1 MVATGTAPE
10 RLAPA
15 RTWRFAF
22 PAYERGPKPRRR
34 AEFWLLLLACGIT
47 TALYSLAS
55 LGQDGR
61 QPLHLWGFLA
71 AILGLSMAAHLV
83 NRWLVPNATSVLLPI
98 ATLLNGIGF
107 VEIARWS
114 TVYPYGPEAGE
125 QALWAAISAALY
137 VGTLFFIRRSRDLD
151 RYRYLLL
158 LAAVFL
164 LLAPV
169 IPHIGVK
176 VNGARLWVHVGSVQF
191 QPVEIAKL
199 LLVVFFASYFSTT
212 KELLTIPSRRI
223 GNHLFVDP
231 RPLIPIA
238 VTWLFALAILG
249 FENDVGFAM
258 LLFTLFLA
266 MLWTSTGRVVYLV
279 MGLVLFV
286 VGALIAFHLFPQVHE
301 RISIWLDPWSAP
313 STSGYQLIQGW
324 YSMAQGGILGTG
336 VGLGSG
342 LFQVPFLTSDMM
354 TAAIGQ
360 ELGMVGL
367 AAVVCGF
374 TLLVGTGLQIAQRS
388 RTDFA
393 RLCAVGLT
401 VVIGFQAFFI
411 MAGVLRLLPFT
422 GITLPFMAYGG
433 SSLVANYVLIALLM
447 RLSEEAESRPTAAEA
462 PMAVATTRASSVVE
476 EPRLA
481 QDRRRDR
488 EAQRDRD
495 PVGGPAVDDLVAPRS
510 HEVELG

>member
-1 MVATGTAPE
+1 MLATGT
-10 RLAPA
+10 APA

-22 PAYERGPKPRRR
+22 PTYERGPKPRRR
-34 AEFWLLLLACGIT
+34 AEFWLLVMACGIT

-61 QPLHLWGFLA
+61 LPLHVWGFLGV
-71 AILGLSMAAHLV
+71 IFGLSMGVHVA

-107 VEIARWS
+107 VEIARWNP
-114 TVYPYGPEAGE
+114 VYAQQ
-125 QALWAAISAALY
+125 QATWVAISAALY
-137 VGTLFFIRRSRDLD
+137 VVTLFFVRRSRDLD

-158 LAAVFL
+158 LGAIVL
-164 LLAPV
+164 LIAPV
-169 IPHIGVK
+169 IPHVGLKI
-176 VNGARLWVHVGSVQF
+176 NGARLWVHVGGIQF

-199 LLVVFFASYFSTT
+199 LLVIFFASYFATT

-231 RPLIPIA
+231 RPLIPIV

-266 MLWTSTGRVVYLV
+266 LLWTSTGRVVYLV
-279 MGLVLFV
+279 AGLALFA
-286 VGALIAFHLFPQVHE
+286 VGAIVAAHSFPQVHE
-301 RISIWLDPWSAP
+301 RVTVWLNPWPYAL
-313 STSGYQLIQGW
+313 GNGDQLVQGW
-324 YSMAQGGILGTG
+324 YALARGGILGTG
-336 VGLGSG
+336 VGLGSAG
-342 LFQVPFLTSDMM
+342 AYVTSLTTDMM
-354 TAAIGQ
+354 TAAIG
-360 ELGMVGL
+360 EEMGLLGI

-401 VVIGFQAFFI
+401 VVIGFQAFYI
-411 MAGVLRLLPFT
+411 MAGVLRLLPLT

-462 PMAVATTRASSVVE
+462 PMAVHA
-476 EPRLA
+476 
-481 QDRRRDR
+481 
-488 EAQRDRD
+488 
-495 PVGGPAVDDLVAPRS
+495 
-510 HEVELG
+510 

>member
-1 MVATGTAPE
+1 MVATATGTAP
-10 RLAPA
+10 P
-15 RTWRFAF
+15 RTWRFAV

-34 AEFWLLLLACGIT
+34 AEFWLLLLASGIT

-61 QPLHLWGFLA
+61 LPLHVWGFLGV
-71 AILGLSMAAHLV
+71 ILGLSMGVHLA

-107 VEIARWS
+107 VEIARWNP
-114 TVYPYGPEAGE
+114 VYAQQ
-125 QALWAAISAALY
+125 QATWVAISAALY
-137 VGTLFFIRRSRDLD
+137 TATLFFIRRSRDLD

-158 LAAVFL
+158 LVAVFL
-164 LLAPV
+164 LVAPV
-169 IPHIGVK
+169 IPRVGLEI
-176 VNGARLWVHVGSVQF
+176 NGARLWVHVGGIQF

-199 LLVVFFASYFSTT
+199 LLVVFFASYFATT

-231 RPLIPIA
+231 RPLIPIV
-238 VTWLFALAILG
+238 VTWLFALAVLG
-249 FENDVGFAM
+249 FENDIGFAM

-266 MLWTSTGRVVYLV
+266 LLWTSTGRVVYLV
-279 MGLVLFV
+279 AGLVLFV
-286 VGALIAFHLFPQVHE
+286 IGAIVAAHSFPQVHE
-301 RISIWLDPWSAP
+301 RVTVWLDPWRYAQ
-313 STSGYQLIQGW
+313 GNGRQLIQGW
-324 YSMAQGGILGTG
+324 YALAHGGILGTG
-336 VGLGSG
+336 VGLGTAGAYVSS
-342 LFQVPFLTSDMM
+342 LTTDMM
-354 TAAIGQ
+354 TAAIGE
-360 ELGMVGL
+360 ELGLVGL

-401 VVIGFQAFFI
+401 VVIGFQAFYI
-411 MAGVLRLLPFT
+411 MAGVLRLLPLT

-447 RLSEEAESRPTAAEA
+447 RLSEEAESRPSAAEA
-462 PMAVATTRASSVVE
+462 PMAARA
-476 EPRLA
+476 
-481 QDRRRDR
+481 
-488 EAQRDRD
+488 
-495 PVGGPAVDDLVAPRS
+495 
-510 HEVELG
+510 

>member
-1 MVATGTAPE
+1 MVATATGAAP
-10 RLAPA
+10 P
-15 RTWRFAF
+15 RTWRIAV

-34 AEFWLLLLACGIT
+34 AEFWLLVMACGIT

-61 QPLHLWGFLA
+61 LPLHVWGFLA
-71 AILGLSMAAHLV
+71 VIFGLSMGVHLA

-107 VEIARWS
+107 VEIARWNP
-114 TVYPYGPEAGE
+114 VYAQQ
-125 QALWAAISAALY
+125 QATWVAISAALY
-137 VGTLFFIRRSRDLD
+137 VTTLLFVRRSRDLD

-158 LAAVFL
+158 LLAIFL

-169 IPHIGVK
+169 IPHLGLKI
-176 VNGARLWVHVGSVQF
+176 NGARLWVHVGGIQF

-199 LLVVFFASYFSTT
+199 LLVIFFASYFATT

-231 RPLIPIA
+231 RPLIPIV

-266 MLWTSTGRVVYLV
+266 LLWTSTGRVVYLV
-279 MGLVLFV
+279 AGLALFA
-286 VGALIAFHLFPQVHE
+286 VGAIVAAHSFPQVHE
-301 RISIWLDPWSAP
+301 RVTVWLNPWPYAL
-313 STSGYQLIQGW
+313 GNGDQLVQGW
-324 YSMAQGGILGTG
+324 YALARGGILGTG
-336 VGLGSG
+336 VGLGSAG
-342 LFQVPFLTSDMM
+342 AYVTSLTTDMM
-354 TAAIGQ
+354 TAAIG
-360 ELGMVGL
+360 EEMGLLGL

-401 VVIGFQAFFI
+401 VVIGFQAFYI
-411 MAGVLRLLPFT
+411 MAGVLRLLPLT

-462 PMAVATTRASSVVE
+462 PMAVHA
-476 EPRLA
+476 
-481 QDRRRDR
+481 
-488 EAQRDRD
+488 
-495 PVGGPAVDDLVAPRS
+495 
-510 HEVELG
+510 

>member
-1 MVATGTAPE
+1 MVATATGTTP
-10 RLAPA
+10 P
-15 RTWRFAF
+15 RTWRFSL
-22 PAYERGPKPRRR
+22 PRYERGPKPRRR

-61 QPLHLWGFLA
+61 LPLHVWGFLGV
-71 AILGLSMAAHLV
+71 ILGLSMGVHLA

-107 VEIARWS
+107 VEIARWN
-114 TVYPYGPEAGE
+114 PPFAQQ
-125 QALWAAISAALY
+125 QATWVAISALLY
-137 VGTLFFIRRSRDLD
+137 VATILVIRRSRDLD
-151 RYRYLLL
+151 RYRYVLLL
-158 LAAVFL
+158 IAIFL

-169 IPHIGVK
+169 IPHVGLDI
-176 VNGARLWVHVGSVQF
+176 NGARLWVHVGGLEF

-199 LLVVFFASYFSTT
+199 LLVIFFASYFATT

-231 RPLIPIA
+231 RPLIPIVFA
-238 VTWLFALAILG
+238 WLFALAILG
-249 FENDVGFAM
+249 LENDIGFAM

-266 MLWTSTGRVVYLV
+266 LLWTSTGRVVYLV
-279 MGLVLFV
+279 AGLALFV
-286 VGALIAFHLFPQVHE
+286 IGAIVAAHVFPQVHE
-301 RISIWLDPWSAP
+301 RVTVWLNPWP
-313 STSGYQLIQGW
+313 YYNGTGGQLIRGW
-324 YSMAQGGILGTG
+324 YAMSQGGILGTG
-336 VGLGSG
+336 VGLGSAI
-342 LFQVPFLTSDMM
+342 FVVPSLTTDMM

-360 ELGMVGL
+360 ELGMVGI

-411 MAGVLRLLPFT
+411 MAGVLRVLPLT

-462 PMAVATTRASSVVE
+462 PMAV
-476 EPRLA
+476 LA
-481 QDRRRDR
+481 
-488 EAQRDRD
+488 A
-495 PVGGPAVDDLVAPRS
+495 AA
-510 HEVELG
+510 